1 MSTDAGN
8 LTTRE
13 RVAASLV
20 ARRRKESLFRFSG
33 ALATA
38 TGIAFLAVFLL
49 SLASQGWSAFS
60 QTFVTLDVD
69 YHPELLLSG
78 GRFDPLAAD
87 YEAVVNAALWQ
98 RFPQVTARTDRR
110 RLVRLI
116 SVGAAYELRKRLVAN
131 ASLIGS
137 RQAVAFPVAADV
149 DMLIKGNIERDTD
162 EAQRPLSDQQLAW
175 IDELIAAGDI
185 ESRFNWAL
193 LANGDSREPEL
204 AGIRSALMGSFYML
218 LITACMAIPIGVASA
233 IYLEEFASGGRW
245 TDLIEVNIN
254 NLAAVPSI
262 IFGLLGVAVFIDQLS
277 MPRSAPLVGG
287 VVLALL
293 TLPVIIIA
301 SRAAISAVPGSIRD
315 GALALGAS
323 RMQVVLHHVL
333 PQAMPGIL
341 TGSIL
346 GLTRALGETAPLL
359 MIGMVAFIADVPE
372 SINDPATALPVQ
384 IYLWADSPERSFAER
399 TAAAIIVLLLFLLAM
414 NLISVVLRRRM
425 ERHG

>member
-1 MSTDAGN
+1 MSAGASN
-8 LTTRE
+8 RTTRE
-13 RVAASLV
+13 RVAASMV
-20 ARRRKESLFRFSG
+20 ARRRKETLFRLSG

-38 TGIAFLAVFLL
+38 AGIGFLAVFLL
-49 SLASQGWSAFS
+49 SLISQGWSAFS
-60 QTFVTLDVD
+60 QTFVTLDIEYRQD
-69 YHPELLLSG
+69 LLLSNG
-78 GRFDPLAAD
+78 QFDPSAAD
-87 YEAVVNAALWQ
+87 YDALVTEALLQ
-98 RFPQVTARTDRR
+98 RFPQVTERTDRR
-110 RLVRLI
+110 QLARLI
-116 SVGAAYELRKRLVAN
+116 SIGAAYELRDRLVADPL
-131 ASLIGS
+131 LIGS

-149 DMLIKGNIERDTD
+149 DMLIKRNTDRSVD
-162 EAQRPLSDQQLAW
+162 EAQRPLSDLQIAW
-175 IDELIAAGDI
+175 IDELIATGDI
-185 ESRFNWAL
+185 DSRFNWAL
-193 LANGDSREPEL
+193 LTNGDSREPEL
-204 AGIRSALMGSFYML
+204 AGIRSALMGSLYML
-218 LITACMAIPIGVASA
+218 FITACIAIPVGLASA
-233 IYLEEFASGGRW
+233 IYLEEFASDGRW

-301 SRAAISAVPGSIRD
+301 ARAAIASVPASIRA

-323 RMQVVLHHVL
+323 RMQVMLHHVL

-359 MIGMVAFIADVPE
+359 MIGMVAFIADVPR

-384 IYLWADSPERSFAER
+384 IYLWADSPERAFAER
-399 TAAAIIVLLLFLLAM
+399 TAAAIIVLLLVLLAM